1 MLASEVLCDAF
12 LLSGFDVKKSEVHG
26 MAQRG
31 GSVTTHLRFGPK
43 VFSPLIEPGKADLLI
58 AFEKIE
64 ALRFAHYLRPGGAMV
79 VNAQEIFPPSVA
91 TGQERYPQDVAER
104 LRAVTDRLHM
114 VDALA
119 AALSLR
125 EVRTVNIVL
134 VGAASHF
141 LPLPEA
147 AYEEAM
153 KARLPEKI
161 VAVNVQAFRA
171 GRELLHIK
179 QRI

>member
-1 MLASEVLCDAF
+1 M
-12 LLSGFDVKKSEVHG
+12 KKSEVHG

-31 GSVTTHLRFGPK
+31 GAVTTHLRFGPK
-43 VFSPLIEPGKADLLI
+43 VYSPLIEPGKADLLI

-91 TGQERYPQDVAER
+91 TGQERYPEDVADR

-119 AALSLR
+119 VALSMR
-125 EVRTVNIVL
+125 EVRAVNIVL

-153 KARLPEKI
+153 TARLPSKI
-161 VAVNVQAFRA
+161 VDVNVRAFRA
-171 GRELLHIK
+171 GRALL
-179 QRI
+179 QLA

>member
-1 MLASEVLCDAF
+1 
-12 LLSGFDVKKSEVHG
+12 
-26 MAQRG
+26 
-31 GSVTTHLRFGPK
+31 
-43 VFSPLIEPGKADLLI
+43 
-58 AFEKIE
+58 
-64 ALRFAHYLRPGGAMV
+64 
-79 VNAQEIFPPSVA
+79 VA

-104 LRAVTDRLHM
+104 LRAVTDRLHL

-119 AALSLR
+119 VALSMH

-153 KARLPEKI
+153 KARLPSMI
-161 VAVNVQAFRA
+161 VAVNARAFRA
-171 GRELLHIK
+171 GRALL
-179 QRI
+179 QPA

>member
-1 MLASEVLCDAF
+1 
-12 LLSGFDVKKSEVHG
+12 
-26 MAQRG
+26 
-31 GSVTTHLRFGPK
+31 
-43 VFSPLIEPGKADLLI
+43 
-58 AFEKIE
+58 
-64 ALRFAHYLRPGGAMV
+64 MV

-91 TGQERYPQDVAER
+91 TGQERYPQDVTER

-119 AALSLR
+119 VALSMR
-125 EVRTVNIVL
+125 EVRAVNIVL

-153 KARLPEKI
+153 MTRLPEGI
-161 VAVNVQAFRA
+161 VDVNVRAFRA
-171 GRELLHIK
+171 GRALL
-179 QRI
+179 QLA